1 MSGPRRTRE
10 NTVQKDFEP
19 TSVDPGGIP
28 VGSPTGM
35 LRSLLQR
42 LGFGSLG
49 VRDHQTA
56 LYSRQGLLARG
67 DRLVAR
73 SGRGAALVIF
83 DFHDLLEVRGIYG
96 ADISATL
103 QRALVEQLLRLAGRH
118 GLAARTGPAQF
129 AVLLPGTRH
138 REAVAAT
145 LRVFGKP
152 CRLEL
157 DLPDDELV
165 LVPEV
170 TVDTC
175 DAEPGS
181 VRELYESLSI
191 RLARH
196 RDLEERRRSYLRRSR
211 ERHSRPSPLEPAGDE
226 GLREFALP

>member
-1 MSGPRRTRE
+1 
-10 NTVQKDFEP
+10 VQKDFEP
-19 TSVDPGGIP
+19 TSLELGRAAAAPAT
-28 VGSPTGM
+28 PTG
-35 LRSLLQR
+35 LLLGLLQR
-42 LGFGSLG
+42 LGFAAPG

-56 LYSRQGLLARG
+56 LYSRQGLLTCG

-73 SGRGAALVIF
+73 SGREASLAIF

-96 ADISATL
+96 AGVSRAL
-103 QRALVEQLLRLAGRH
+103 QGALVEQLLRLAGRH

-138 REAVAAT
+138 GDAVAAT

-152 CRLEL
+152 CRLEM

-181 VRELYESLSI
+181 VRALYESLSI

-196 RDLEERRRSYLRRSR
+196 RDLEERRCSYLRRSR
-211 ERHSRPSPLEPAGDE
+211 ERHSRPVPLEPAGDE
-226 GLREFALP
+226 GLGEFALP